1 MNQSGERCIWRQL
14 RGFQIT
20 KIFPN
25 NRVLPPN
32 KSYDEISKMVNEKFK
47 ENESLTPRDI
57 DKELNLP
64 SGTSFEM
71 SGWSD
76 YFEYIYEDGDD

>member
-1 MNQSGERCIWRQL
+1 MI
-14 RGFQIT
+14 ID
-20 KIFPN
+20 KH
-25 NRVLPPN
+25 
-32 KSYDEISKMVNEKFK
+32 K
-47 ENESLTPRDI
+47 ENVSLNPSDI

-71 SGWSD
+71 MGYSD

>member
-1 MNQSGERCIWRQL
+1 
-14 RGFQIT
+14 
-20 KIFPN
+20 
-25 NRVLPPN
+25 
-32 KSYDEISKMVNEKFK
+32 MVNDKFK

-64 SGTSFEM
+64 SGTSFEI

>member
-1 MNQSGERCIWRQL
+1 MNQSGERCIWRQE

-32 KSYDEISKMVNEKFK
+32 KSYDEISKMVNDKFK
-47 ENESLTPRDI
+47 NNNSLTTRDI

-64 SGTSFEM
+64 SGSSFEM
-71 SGWSD
+71 IGWSD
-76 YFEYIYEDGDD
+76 YFESIYGDGDD